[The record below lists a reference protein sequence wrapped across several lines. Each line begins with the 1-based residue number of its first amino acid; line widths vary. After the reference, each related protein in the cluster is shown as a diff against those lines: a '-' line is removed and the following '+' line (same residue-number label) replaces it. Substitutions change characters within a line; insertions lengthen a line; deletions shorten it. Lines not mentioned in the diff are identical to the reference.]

1 MGTSLRLAPIS
12 SRNDFIVLPI
22 KLSPAKTVPDFDFGR
37 HSHSINFQRNYTYTK
52 EQQLK
57 QQQQQTNKCRAG
69 VCSNNKHK
77 AWDQKEKKFAYLPWK
92 IGAEPA
98 TRRSFDFDMRTF
110 VNLNLEL
117 ALLVP
122 CACVSL
128 ALRIFCAAAPK

>member
-1 MGTSLRLAPIS
+1 MQ
-12 SRNDFIVLPI
+12 
-22 KLSPAKTVPDFDFGR
+22 GR
-37 HSHSINFQRNYTYTK
+37 SM
-52 EQQLK
+52 
-57 QQQQQTNKCRAG
+57 QQQQTQG
-69 VCSNNKHK
+69 LG
-77 AWDQKEKKFAYLPWK
+77 QKKKKFAYLPWK

-128 ALRIFCAAAPK
+128 ALRIFCAAAPKWEFNKF